1 MRRALTEWVSSNN
14 DAFGAS
20 VRFLE
25 GSNGLLSGL
34 EVSVPEGAP
43 ELVELYRSL
52 RRMGVQ
58 VLHVKLTRDRQ
69 QLVYKLLIAELNGA
83 EMCRERWLSIQTPVL
98 RCVLGVVGVRKV
110 IERRPLREFAR
121 RRRSFRSMLQDA
133 TIASAQPQ
141 RRPA

>member
-1 MRRALTEWVSSNN
+1 MRRALSDWVSSNT
-14 DAFGAS
+14 DSGAS

-25 GSNGLLSGL
+25 GRNGLSGL
-34 EVSVPEGAP
+34 EVSVPDTAP

-58 VLHVKLTRDRQ
+58 VLHVQLTRTRQ

-83 EMCRERWLSIQTPVL
+83 EVCRKRWLSIQTPVL
-98 RCVLGVVGVRKV
+98 RCVLGVVGTRKV
-110 IERRPLREFAR
+110 VERRPTRDLVE

-133 TIASAQPQ
+133 ALASAQRQ